1 MNLKENYERFFKTKL
16 DEKTEPEK
24 ANLTSDQKQRFANLS
39 KILSG
44 KFPHA
49 PMTIKEGFV
58 WFGYKKIEKIEDF
71 LKKTNVQIHEQV
83 RSFSNSGKTG
93 LY

>member
-1 MNLKENYERFFKTKL
+1 MNLKANYERFFGKIESKPEPKNQKL
-16 DEKTEPEK
+16 STE
-24 ANLTSDQKQRFANLS
+24 NLQRFTNISHNL
-39 KILSG
+39 G
-44 KFPHA
+44 QRYPNA
-49 PMTIKEGFV
+49 PITLKEGFV